1 MKVIMND
8 KEKKSMAA
16 SGVFVAVFVAFVC
29 GMTVDNYGAKRKAR
43 MQRARY
49 AAKIESLQADL
60 DAATADETTDG
71 RKVFTPAPLACSG
84 R

>member
-1 MKVIMND
+1 MKVIMNER
-8 KEKKSMAA
+8 EKKNFVV
-16 SGVFVAVFVAFVC
+16 SGVIIAVFVAFVC
-29 GMTVDNYGAKRKAR
+29 GMAAGNYGAQRKAR
-43 MQRARY
+43 LQRARF